1 MNHRLAVKLVEDKST
16 PYKSKKYW
24 SDVAS
29 CIELDSNVSLEN
41 NKLVVKCNQHF
52 TDVLRLCYF

>member
-1 MNHRLAVKLVEDKST
+1 M
-16 PYKSKKYW
+16 
-24 SDVAS
+24 AS

-52 TDVLRLCYF
+52 TNVLRLCYF